1 MVRDHE
7 HDTDGI
13 ALDERVSSLLSAAAA
28 PSEPGP
34 LPGEGAAL
42 AAFRAAQPQ
51 PRRSPHRSVLV
62 AARSGMAAAMAG
74 LLLTGGV
81 AAATA
86 GVLPGLAQDTVDGVL
101 VDLGLSP
108 ADADAGREHAT
119 GTDDSE
125 QAEPSVPTTGDAVDG
140 EDTAAEG
147 ATSEPDAAD
156 AADADAADAD
166 DTAGAHGKE
175 VSRTARE
182 TEATGAA
189 KGAEIAGLASRGRS
203 RAGEDRPQDRPDAA
217 HTARTRPSG
226 AAAAARLR
234 AERSAAARAPGT
246 PRRPAGAGRP

>member
-86 GVLPGLAQDTVDGVL
+86 GVLPGIAQDTVDGVL

-108 ADADAGREHAT
+108 ADDASPERLT
-119 GTDDSE
+119 GTETSE
-125 QAEPSVPTTGDAVDG
+125 TAATSESSVPAADDPGEAAAG
-140 EDTAAEG
+140 EDTAEG
-147 ATSEPDAAD
+147 AGSDHA
-156 AADADAADAD
+156 
-166 DTAGAHGKE
+166 TAGDVGKTASVHGKE

-189 KGAEIAGLASRGRS
+189 KGAEISGLASQGRS
-203 RAGEDRPQDRPDAA
+203 RTGEGRQDERRPGTA

-234 AERSAAARAPGT
+234 AERSAASRAPGT
-246 PRRPAGAGRP
+246 HRRPAGAGRP